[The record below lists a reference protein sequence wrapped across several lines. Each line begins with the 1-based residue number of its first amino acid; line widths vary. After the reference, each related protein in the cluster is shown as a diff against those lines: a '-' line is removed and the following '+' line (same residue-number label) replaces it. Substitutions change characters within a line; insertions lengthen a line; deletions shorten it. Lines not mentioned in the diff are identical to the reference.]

1 MPSLNSVEISKWFAA
16 NGDNTHNV
24 TYDLNEDSV
33 IMDFGGY
40 AGVWA
45 QQMINKYNPNVY
57 VLEPVPEFYNQM
69 VTKFANNSKVRL
81 MNVGVGI
88 ENKEGM
94 IFMSGD
100 ATSSNI
106 SSNKSIDIKFNTV
119 ETILKNWGLSEIDL
133 VQINIEGD
141 EYSLLEHM
149 LETGDI
155 NKFNN
160 IQVQFHLGV
169 ENDIIRRNNIREG
182 LIKNRFEI
190 NFDYPFVWESW
201 KKK

>member
-24 TYDLNEDSV
+24 TDDLNEDSV

-155 NKFNN
+155 NKFKN

>member
-1 MPSLNSVEISKWFAA
+1 
-16 NGDNTHNV
+16 
-24 TYDLNEDSV
+24 
-33 IMDFGGY
+33 
-40 AGVWA
+40 
-45 QQMINKYNPNVY
+45 MINKYNPNVY

-155 NKFNN
+155 NKFKN